1 MATPRAPSIILKHQ
15 QLSSSQNILKK
26 KLAVR
31 YAPQY
36 SLKTKD
42 VVTGGKAMKPDV
54 VCLADVD
61 ARRVGWLWEP
71 YIPLRMLSMI
81 SGDPGGGKS
90 FIALAIAAGISRG
103 RLPNGQMMEPA
114 NTIYLTCEN
123 PLAECLRPRFDALGG
138 DPARFFVLKG
148 VRFGEQS
155 EQRSGVI
162 TLSNVDVFDQA
173 ISEHDARLCVIDPI
187 QSFLGAN
194 TDLHRS
200 NETRPVMDGLAK
212 LAESRNCA
220 IALIRHLT
228 KKSGGKAIHRGL
240 GSIDLTGAVR
250 SEMLAG
256 SLADDPQTRALCHIK
271 SNVGRLGNSF
281 GYSIDDEGKFAWT
294 GESTLTAADLL
305 AAPTGRSEDK
315 QTAAEEWLKELLG
328 TGAREQRDIREHAEA
343 AGHSYGTLRRAKDHL
358 GIRPF
363 KAGMQG
369 PWLWALPEDAPS
381 LEDAQ

>member
-1 MATPRAPSIILKHQ
+1 
-15 QLSSSQNILKK
+15 
-26 KLAVR
+26 
-31 YAPQY
+31 
-36 SLKTKD
+36 
-42 VVTGGKAMKPDV
+42 MKPDV
-54 VCLADVD
+54 ICLADVD

-71 YIPLRMLSMI
+71 FIPLRMLSLI

-90 FIALAIAAGISRG
+90 FIALALAAGLSRG
-103 RLPNGQMMEPA
+103 RLPNGQVIDPV
-114 NTIYLTCEN
+114 NTLYLTCEN

-148 VRFGEQS
+148 VRLGEQS
-155 EQRSGVI
+155 EYRSGVI
-162 TLSNVDVFDQA
+162 TLSDVDVFDQA
-173 ISEHDARLCVIDPI
+173 ISEHDAKLCVIDPI

-194 TDLHRS
+194 TDMHRS

-220 IALIRHLT
+220 IALIRHLN

-256 SLADDPQTRALCHIK
+256 ALADDPQTRAFCHIK

-281 GYSIDDEGKFAWT
+281 GYSIDDEGQFAWT

-305 AAPTGRSEDK
+305 APPARRSEDK
-315 QTAAEEWLKELLG
+315 QSEAVKWLKNLLE
-328 TGAREQRDIREHAEA
+328 TNAREQKEVRDLAEA
-343 AGHSYGTLRRAKDHL
+343 AGHSYGTLRRAKDSL
-358 GIRPF
+358 GVRSY

-369 PWLWALPEDAPS
+369 SWMWALPEDA
-381 LEDAQ
+381 Q